1 MTDKNKTSMDI
12 IVDNLLSINPL
23 LAKNISKAIKHKT
36 NHTPGSLFVLGT
48 LSRHGKLSMTEIG
61 CHLSLPKPHVTSL
74 VEKLIADELAERLHD
89 TNDRRIIYIQ
99 ITEKGIKEFK
109 ELKLEIGQDL
119 RAKLQILDAE
129 QLNSLSE
136 ASQQVKDILIKIFQL
151 QHTGSCTTTD
161 KIQ

>member
-1 MTDKNKTSMDI
+1 MTDKNKTSMDMV
-12 IVDNLLSINPL
+12 VDNLLSIHPL
-23 LAKNISKAIKHKT
+23 LAKNITKAIKHKT

-74 VEKLIADELAERLHD
+74 VEKLITDELVERLHD

-119 RAKLQILDAE
+119 RAKLQVLDAE
-129 QLNSLSE
+129 QINSLSE
-136 ASQQVKDILIKIFQL
+136 ASQLLRDVLIKIFQI
-151 QHTGSCTTTD
+151 QPTGSCNTSE
-161 KIQ
+161 KI

>member
-1 MTDKNKTSMDI
+1 MTDKNKSSMDMV
-12 IVDNLLSINPL
+12 VDNLLSIHPL
-23 LAKNISKAIKHKT
+23 LAKNITKAIRHKT

-74 VEKLIADELAERLHD
+74 VEKLIADELVERLHD

-109 ELKLEIGQDL
+109 DLKLEIGQDL
-119 RAKLQILDAE
+119 REKLQILDAE
-129 QLNSLSE
+129 QLTTLSE
-136 ASQQVKDILIKIFQL
+136 ASQLVRDVLIKIFQI
-151 QHTGSCTTTD
+151 QHTGTCNTSE
-161 KIQ
+161 KI